1 MVDKNVLLSSIL
13 SICTYTIIEMF
24 VPVKKSTKVP
34 ILNWTMNFKKLKL
47 FSLFPEARVWK
58 MVKYSNNKRHTF
70 IHGFFHAR
78 FRTIHAIYV
87 TGLWSNS
94 SKRFGRIADNGD
106 IFSRFHYGRWK
117 IERRPSKTLPS
128 IINRCDNDRKNSE
141 YLLSW
146 SPFAW
151 NV

>member
-1 MVDKNVLLSSIL
+1 MVGKNVLLSSIL

-24 VPVKKSTKVP
+24 VLVKKSTKVP
-34 ILNWTMNFKKLKL
+34 TLYWTINFKKLKL
-47 FSLFPEARVWK
+47 FSLFPGARMWK
-58 MVKYSNNKRHTF
+58 MVKYLNNKWHTF
-70 IHGFFHAR
+70 VYIFFHAR
-78 FRTIHAIYV
+78 SRTIYEIYV

-106 IFSRFHYGRWK
+106 IFSGFHYGRWK

-128 IINRCDNDRKNSE
+128 IISRCDNDRKNSE
-141 YLLSW
+141 YLLSR
-146 SPFAW
+146 SPSAW